1 MRTLAVIN
9 QKGGCGKTTTSINLA
24 AVLAKAGQRTL
35 LVDLDPQSHCAAG
48 LGVPEARMDL
58 DIGDAMRSDEPVD
71 PERLLWPVSRCLDLA
86 PSRMNLAGLEAIG
99 GGLLDKPDK
108 EHRLGR
114 VLQALAPRFDV
125 CLIDCS
131 PSIGLLT
138 FNALVACDA
147 ALVPVE
153 TSFFSLQGATK
164 QLSTVR
170 SLSRRMNRE
179 PKVWLVPTLH
189 DTDSSLCE
197 DLLDELR
204 RRFGSKVIPAVIRRD
219 QSLKEA
225 ASFGQPVGEYDAESK
240 GAQDYQALGD
250 WVLAQL
256 PSLGSGEATDL
267 VEPLPGQAVIRTDSQ
282 TRTDTREGLT
292 RRVIDKTSVQLDAMH
307 DRAKALA
314 NKIAERAKTS
324 ASSHLPDFG
333 ELKPSQTLDS
343 DNAKR
348 LFGARHTTS
357 GVLFVQPLA
366 LGNKVAIV
374 GEFNNWQPSELN
386 RNESM
391 GVYELCVKLGPGE
404 HRYRLDV
411 DGHRLADPYN
421 SEWQLDDQGHPN
433 SVIRVLPSASPS
445 PATISAPTT
454 APAGH
459 TSSTTVTSG

>member
-24 AVLAKAGQRTL
+24 AVLAKAGLRTL

-48 LGVPEARMDL
+48 LGVPEARLDL
-58 DIGDAMRSDEPVD
+58 DIADAMRSDEPLE

-86 PSRMNLAGLEAIG
+86 PSRMSLAGLEAAG

-114 VLQALAPRFDV
+114 VLQRLAPRFDV

-179 PKVWLVPTLH
+179 PRVWLVPTLH

-204 RRFGSKVIPAVIRRD
+204 RRFGSKVVPAVIRRD
-219 QSLKEA
+219 AALKEA
-225 ASFGQPVGEYDAESK
+225 ASFGQPVNEYDDASN
-240 GAQDYQALGD
+240 GARDYQALGE
-250 WVLAQL
+250 WVLSEL

-267 VEPLPGQAVIRTDSQ
+267 VEPSPGQTVVHTDPQ
-282 TRTDTREGLT
+282 RLAQTREGLT
-292 RRVIDKTSVQLDAMH
+292 RRVIDKTTVQLDAMH

-324 ASSHLPDFG
+324 AAHLTDSG

-366 LGNKVAIV
+366 LGHEVAIV
-374 GEFNNWQPSELN
+374 GEFNNWTPLFLN
-386 RNESM
+386 RNETM
-391 GVYELCVKLGPGE
+391 GVYELCVRLEPGE

-421 SEWQLDDQGHPN
+421 SEWQLDAQGQPN
-433 SVIRVLPSASPS
+433 SVIRVLPSEADPTPVPASVS
-445 PATISAPTT
+445 SMQ
-454 APAGH
+454 
-459 TSSTTVTSG
+459 TSSHFPSTSVVSE